1 MRSGK
6 TIACCESIAKAIKA
20 NKATKRNPF
29 RVRFI
34 TTKEHEKRDTE
45 YLKNV
50 AEILDSMG
58 MKKRYKL
65 ELFVRDLP
73 ENIPKDNFL
82 TDVLTKRFS
91 ANVVKGEV
99 KDGVQWYEWKQGR
112 KNERTNS

>member
-6 TIACCESIAKAIKA
+6 TIACCESIANAIKHT
-20 NKATKRNPF
+20 KATKRNPF
-29 RVRFI
+29 RVRFM
-34 TTKEHEKRDTE
+34 TTKENEKRDTE

-73 ENIPKDNFL
+73 ENIPKDDLL
-82 TDVLTKRFS
+82 TEALTKRFS

-99 KDGVQWYEWKQGR
+99 KDGVQWYEWKPTER
-112 KNERTNS
+112 KEE

>member
-6 TIACCESIAKAIKA
+6 TIAFCESIVRAIKA

-34 TTKEHEKRDTE
+34 TTREHERWDTV

-73 ENIPKDNFL
+73 ENIPKDDLL

-91 ANVVKGEV
+91 ANVFKGEV
-99 KDGVQWYEWKQGR
+99 KDGVQWYEW
-112 KNERTNS
+112 NPTESEEE

>member
-6 TIACCESIAKAIKA
+6 TIACCESIASAIKHT
-20 NKATKRNPF
+20 KATKRNPF

-58 MKKRYKL
+58 MKKRYEL
-65 ELFVRDLP
+65 ELFVRDEHIIVDDL
-73 ENIPKDNFL
+73 L
-82 TDVLTKRFS
+82 TEALTKRFS

-99 KDGVQWYEWKQGR
+99 KDGVQWYEWKPTER
-112 KNERTNS
+112 KGE